1 MAHDP
6 KKFLFDI
13 VDACKKITEFTAG
26 LAFEQFTANALVK
39 SAVHMQFIIIGE
51 ALIRLRASSSTLYN
65 SLPDAD
71 RIIAF
76 RNVIAHGYDVIVD
89 EIVWEILQ
97 KKVPV
102 LLNEAQ
108 RLFNA

>member
-1 MAHDP
+1 
-6 KKFLFDI
+6 
-13 VDACKKITEFTAG
+13 
-26 LAFEQFTANALVK
+26 
-39 SAVHMQFIIIGE
+39 MQFIIIGE
-51 ALIRLRASSSTLYN
+51 ALIRLRASDAVLYG
-65 SLPDAD
+65 SLPEAD
-71 RIIAF
+71 RTIAF
-76 RNVIAHGYDVIVD
+76 RNIIAHGYDVIVD

>member
-1 MAHDP
+1 
-6 KKFLFDI
+6 
-13 VDACKKITEFTAG
+13 
-26 LAFEQFTANALVK
+26 
-39 SAVHMQFIIIGE
+39 MQFIIIGE
-51 ALIRLRASSSTLYN
+51 ALIRLRASGSTLYK
-65 SLPDAD
+65 SLPEAD